1 MDRRAVKLLAVVL
14 SVGLLALC
22 LGPVIGSCHTC
33 HGDDCFVCR
42 AIDFVTSLIKT
53 AGPLPP
59 LLAGAVLTLAVVLRK
74 QKSGVPVLTFNPV
87 ELHTKIL
94 S

>member
-22 LGPVIGSCHTC
+22 LGPVIGGCHTC
-33 HGDDCFVCR
+33 HDEECFICR
-42 AIDFVTSLIKT
+42 AIDFMASLQKT
-53 AGPLPP
+53 ADP
-59 LLAGAVLTLAVVLRK
+59 
-74 QKSGVPVLTFNPV
+74 PVLLPLGVILAFWMVLCKRKRGVSALTVSPV
-87 ELHTKIL
+87 DLHTKIL